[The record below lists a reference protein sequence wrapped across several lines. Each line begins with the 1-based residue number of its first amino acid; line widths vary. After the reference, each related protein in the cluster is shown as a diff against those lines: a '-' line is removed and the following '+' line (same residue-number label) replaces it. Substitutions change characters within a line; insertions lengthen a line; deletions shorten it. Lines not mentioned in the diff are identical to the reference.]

1 VHLRHARAHT
11 LVGVK
16 ISIFL
21 DDEQAEALER
31 RAEQEHRRMG
41 AQALVIILEDLKA
54 HGLLKQ
60 ERETVAA

>member
-1 VHLRHARAHT
+1 M
-11 LVGVK
+11 K